1 MFSLITKS
9 HLKLLRF
16 PSDFVEVNSLMHQV
30 VNFFTSLGLEAPS
43 FEKWSHFVLADFI
56 YLSSCSFFKSLPNPE
71 FVVKSLNL
79 IWGGS
84 ETAHDF
90 FGIMERNL
98 PKIVSEMLVNSLA
111 KFFLVLTAWRFC
123 HIFHELTN
131 VLG

>member
-9 HLKLLRF
+9 HLKLSRL

-43 FEKWSHFVLADFI
+43 LEKWSHFVLADFI
-56 YLSSCSFFKSLPNPE
+56 HLSPGGLFKSLPNPE

-79 IWGGS
+79 IWGSS

-90 FGIMERNL
+90 LGIMERNL
-98 PKIVSEMLVNSLA
+98 PKIFSEMLVNSFA
-111 KFFLVLTAWRFC
+111 KFFFVLTVWRFC
-123 HIFHELTN
+123 HIPHELTDF
-131 VLG
+131 LR